1 MKKMNNRIDAPA
13 PMATS
18 EVAFSFAASFLYW
31 SEWNFRFCAFVSN
44 SERKKEI
51 EILKNCTSQFCT
63 TKLCSFKLKA
73 SKFTLLCKIVMLHT
87 DQD

>member
-18 EVAFSFAASFLYW
+18 EVAFNFAASFLYW

-44 SERKKEI
+44 SEREKEI
-51 EILKNCTSQFCT
+51 EIKNHKNSQKTHNTQRGF
-63 TKLCSFKLKA
+63 
-73 SKFTLLCKIVMLHT
+73 
-87 DQD
+87 

>member
-18 EVAFSFAASFLYW
+18 EVAFNFAASFLYW

-44 SERKKEI
+44 SEREKEI
-51 EILKNCTSQFCT
+51 EIKNH
-63 TKLCSFKLKA
+63 K
-73 SKFTLLCKIVMLHT
+73 
-87 DQD
+87 